1 MMRVQRLLS
10 YLLLLGPISCLLHAQ
25 SPKLLPYQD
34 TNLRIDLRVDD
45 LVSRMMLEEKTPEMV
60 NTSDAIPRLDP
71 RILSQVDEQG
81 VRAMTA
87 GSYSFSI
94 GASQPG
100 ETDGGLMGDFTIQGR
115 QELAH

>member
-34 TNLRIDLRVDD
+34 TNLPSELRVDD
-45 LVSRMMLEEKTPEMV
+45 LVSRMTLEEKTSAMV
-60 NTSDAIPRLDP
+60 NTSDAIPLLDP

-81 VRAMTA
+81 VRAVTA
-87 GSYSFSI
+87 GSSSFSI
-94 GASQPG
+94 GGSQLG
-100 ETDGGLMGDFTIQGR
+100 ETDGGLMGSFTIQGR
-115 QELAH
+115 QELSH